1 MDMET
6 KSGIIKALKTRDAYG
21 FIKQYDGEED
31 LFFHKIGV

>member
-21 FIKQYDGEED
+21 FIKQG
-31 LFFHKIGV
+31 GVKQCHMDA